1 MLDRQLKLHPKIK
14 FVRTT
19 NADTNAAMLR
29 INNELGFKPYM
40 TSILWPME
48 ISQVLEFLNQKQLK
62 EDLCQIPKK

>member
-1 MLDRQLKLHPKIK
+1 MLDRQLKLHPEIK

-40 TSILWPME
+40 TSILWQME
-48 ISQVLEFLNQKQLK
+48 IGQVLEYLN
-62 EDLCQIPKK
+62 